1 MTRPEPILRALMRH
15 LAPQRASVVALALLL
30 IVGTGMQ
37 LAVPQ
42 VLRRFIDTAT
52 GGMEGSLPLLALA
65 FLALALTTQLLG
77 AGAAV
82 LGTLVGQGATN
93 ALRRDLLAH
102 VLSLDLDAH
111 ARRRPGEWIERIDAD
126 ATALA
131 DFFAQFT
138 GRVVAG
144 LLLTVGVLVVLAR
157 EQPLLGLV
165 FTAFVAL
172 EVAVLLA
179 LRSWPVPATAAE
191 REASAQLFGFLE
203 ERTRS
208 LGDLR
213 ANGAAAHTMRRFAPV
228 MATFRSALQRAVMMR
243 STVWLIGLALF
254 GTAVVATLALG
265 VRLVGD
271 GAITVGTAYMVF
283 QYLLLLQGPIE
294 QVTQQLQV
302 LQRAGASLGRI
313 DALLAERSALR
324 SGDAALPEGPLSI
337 AFEGVSFRYPDAGEG
352 AATLRGI
359 DLKIPS
365 GAQVGLIGRTGS
377 GKTTLT
383 RLLYRFF
390 DPSEGRLLL
399 GGVDAR
405 TVPIAT
411 LRRRVGFLTQEVGL
425 IAGSVRDNL
434 TFFDDSIPD
443 AALHAALREVGLS
456 DWLARFPEGLDARIG
471 SQGATLSAG
480 EGQLLALARLMSTDP
495 GVVILDEPTSRLD
508 PDTEARLEQALGR
521 LLAGRTAV
529 VIAHRLA
536 TVERADFVCLLR
548 DGTVAEFGARSTLAA
563 DPDSGYAALLA
574 AAAVGAAPEELS

>member
-1 MTRPEPILRALMRH
+1 MTKPEPILRALVRH
-15 LAPQRASVVALALLL
+15 LAPQRGAVVALALLL
-30 IVGTGMQ
+30 IVATGLQ

-52 GGMEGSLPLLALA
+52 GGAEGSLPLLALV

-157 EQPLLGLV
+157 EQPLLGL
-165 FTAFVAL
+165 AFSGFLAL
-172 EVAVLLA
+172 EIVVLLA

-213 ANGAAAHTMRRFAPV
+213 ANGAAAHTMLRFAPV
-228 MATFRSALQRAVMMR
+228 MASFRGALQRAVMMR

-254 GTAVVATLALG
+254 GLAVVATLALG

-313 DALLAERSALR
+313 DALLAERSALH

-337 AFEGVSFRYPDAGEG
+337 AFVGVSFRYPDAGAG
-352 AATLRGI
+352 AVTLRGI
-359 DLKIPS
+359 DLTIPA

-405 TVPIAT
+405 TVPLAA
-411 LRRRVGFLTQEVGL
+411 LRQRVGFLTQEVSL

-434 TFFDDSIPD
+434 TFFDDSVSD

-456 DWLARFPEGLDARIG
+456 DWLSRLPGGLEARIG

-480 EGQLLALARLMSTDP
+480 EAQLLALARLMLADP

-508 PDTEARLEQALGR
+508 PDTEARLEQALAR
-521 LLAGRTAV
+521 LLAGRTSV

-548 DGTVAEFGARSTLAA
+548 DGAVAEFGARSTLAA
-563 DPDSGYAALLA
+563 APDSGYAALLA
-574 AAAVGAAPEELS
+574 AAASGAAPEELS